1 MGSLKSLVR
10 VLLDQRLTDWPITL
24 MPRKDQGW
32 ITFQASAEERDILE
46 TYCQQTRRS
55 KTEVLRELVRNLG
68 GSQAL
73 PPTSKP
79 GDTPV
84 SQDNRNASGEVGS
97 FQVSARNLFR
107 GSISKLH
114 KDGVNTEV
122 TLNIAPNIDMISVIT
137 TSSAQRLGL
146 KVGKVVY
153 AMIKSS
159 NVMIVV
165 SESLGL
171 KTANPPS

>member
-1 MGSLKSLVR
+1 
-10 VLLDQRLTDWPITL
+10 

-32 ITFQASAEERDILE
+32 ITFQASAEEREILNA
-46 TYCQQTRRS
+46 YCQQNHRS

-68 GSQAL
+68 GL
-73 PPTSKP
+73 PSSPSANNSTNISL
-79 GDTPV
+79 
-84 SQDNRNASGEVGS
+84 SQDISKKPLALSQ

-107 GSISKLH
+107 GSISKIY

-122 TLNIAPNIDMISVIT
+122 TLSIAPDIEMISVIT

-146 KVGKVVY
+146 RVGKVVY

-165 SESLGL
+165 NDSLESFADLQ
-171 KTANPPS
+171 

>member
-1 MGSLKSLVR
+1 
-10 VLLDQRLTDWPITL
+10 

-32 ITFQASAEERDILE
+32 ITFQASAEEREILE
-46 TYCQQTRRS
+46 AYCQQNHRS

-68 GSQAL
+68 SL
-73 PPTSKP
+73 PSSPSANKSTNISL
-79 GDTPV
+79 
-84 SQDNRNASGEVGS
+84 SQDIPKEPLALSQ

-107 GSISKLH
+107 GSISKLY

-122 TLNIAPNIDMISVIT
+122 TLSIAPDIEMISVIT

-146 KVGKVVY
+146 RVGKVVY

-165 SESLGL
+165 NDSLESFADGL
-171 KTANPPS
+171 LP

>member
-1 MGSLKSLVR
+1 
-10 VLLDQRLTDWPITL
+10 

-32 ITFQASAEERDILE
+32 ITFQASAEEREILE
-46 TYCQQTRRS
+46 AYCQQNHRS

-68 GSQAL
+68 GLQSLPSVTTITNSLSPQDIPDNPSAL
-73 PPTSKP
+73 GP
-79 GDTPV
+79 
-84 SQDNRNASGEVGS
+84 

-107 GSISKLH
+107 GRISKLY

-122 TLNIAPNIDMISVIT
+122 TLSIAPNNIEIISVIT

-146 KVGKVVY
+146 RVGKVVY

-165 SESLGL
+165 NDSLESFADGL
-171 KTANPPS
+171 LP